1 MESFKEIFQ
10 LVKDYCR
17 ESKQIPDVAYKIWIN
32 DIEPLRF
39 DGNTAVLSVRA
50 KFKKN
55 ILEEKYLPLINEAF
69 EQIIGF
75 PVHVEIECQEPSDS
89 ESSDINLEQMPLKEG
104 ERAREKSKQKQT
116 EEAILSGGEYEY
128 TFATFI
134 VGSSNKFAHAA
145 CHAVAQN
152 PANAY
157 NPLFIYGGSGLGK
170 THLLYAISVE
180 IRDTRPS
187 TNVIYV
193 KGEEFTNELI
203 EAIGAGADQTKKFH
217 DKYRQADVLLVDDIQ
232 FIGGK
237 ESTQEEFFHTF
248 NTLYQAGKQIVL
260 TSDRPPKEIKT
271 LEERLRTRFEW
282 GLIADIQPPDFETRI
297 AIIKR
302 KAELLDL
309 EIPNEVAEYIAN
321 RLKNNIRQLEGVV
334 KKLNAYKFLAQ
345 TPPSILIAQNAI
357 REILNDNQP
366 IPVTVERI
374 VSEVGRTFG
383 VAPADIRSTKRSSQI
398 SNARQIAMYVIR
410 DVTQMSMAAIGEEF
424 GGRDHSTVV
433 YATGQVTKNMKQDSK
448 YKETV
453 EDIIKNIQD
462 H

>member
-1 MESFKEIFQ
+1 MESFNEVLQ
-10 LVKDYCR
+10 LVKEYCQH
-17 ESKQIPDVAYKIWIN
+17 SKEIPELAYKLWIS
-32 DIEPLRF
+32 DIEPVSF
-39 DGNTAVLSVRA
+39 DSTTAVLYVTSS
-50 KFKKN
+50 FKKKV
-55 ILEEKYLPLINEAF
+55 IEEKYPSLLHTAF
-69 EQIIGF
+69 QNVLGFDVNIVVNCEEPVKQETELADVTLSSYSREEVEQ
-75 PVHVEIECQEPSDS
+75 
-89 ESSDINLEQMPLKEG
+89 SSQ
-104 ERAREKSKQKQT
+104 
-116 EEAILSGGEYEY
+116 GGEYEY
-128 TFATFI
+128 TFSTFI
-134 VGSSNKFAHAA
+134 IGSSNKFAHAA

-170 THLLYAISVE
+170 THLLYAIMAE
-180 IRDTRPS
+180 IKSNRPDS
-187 TNVIYV
+187 GNVIYV

-203 EAIGAGADQTKKFH
+203 TAIGDESTKEFH

-248 NTLYQAGKQIVL
+248 NSLYQSGKQIVL

-309 EIPNEVAEYIAN
+309 DIPNDVAEYIAN

-334 KKLNAYKFLAQ
+334 KKLKAYKLLAQ
-345 TPPSILIAQNAI
+345 TPPSIIIAQNAI
-357 REILNDNQP
+357 RDILNDNQP

-374 VSEVGRTFG
+374 ISEVGRTFG
-383 VAPADIRSTKRSSQI
+383 VSSADIRSSKRSSQI
-398 SNARQIAMYVIR
+398 SNARQIAIYVIR
-410 DVTQMSMAAIGEEF
+410 EITQMSMASIGEEF
-424 GGRDHSTVV
+424 GGRDHSTIV
-433 YATGQVTKNMKQDSK
+433 YAINQVTKNMKHDTQ
-448 YKETV
+448 YKETI
-453 EDIIKNIQD
+453 EDIIKNIRD
-462 H
+462 N